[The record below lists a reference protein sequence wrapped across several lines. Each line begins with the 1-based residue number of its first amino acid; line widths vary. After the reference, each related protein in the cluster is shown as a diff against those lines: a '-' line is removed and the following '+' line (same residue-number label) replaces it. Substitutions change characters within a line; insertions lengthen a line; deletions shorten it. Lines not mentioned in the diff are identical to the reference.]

1 MTGTVYYSYDFEAY
15 ENLSQAKSTIL
26 WCLGLK
32 IHQSEINSFDF
43 ETEFSRQKLEND
55 SRYDHSFST
64 IANYQGSPLVLGGL
78 RNSKLEMFD
87 QLENIWI
94 EKAEYPY
101 TDQYVSISDV
111 VNNIFYQNAQLLCCI
126 NAI

>member
-1 MTGTVYYSYDFEAY
+1 MVSPYVFLV
-15 ENLSQAKSTIL
+15 ENDLRERFLAIL
-26 WCLGLK
+26 LE
-32 IHQSEINSFDF
+32 INQSEIKSFDF

-64 IANYQGSPLVLGGL
+64 IANYQGFPLVLGGL

-101 TDQYVSISDV
+101 TDQYV
-111 VNNIFYQNAQLLCCI
+111 
-126 NAI
+126 